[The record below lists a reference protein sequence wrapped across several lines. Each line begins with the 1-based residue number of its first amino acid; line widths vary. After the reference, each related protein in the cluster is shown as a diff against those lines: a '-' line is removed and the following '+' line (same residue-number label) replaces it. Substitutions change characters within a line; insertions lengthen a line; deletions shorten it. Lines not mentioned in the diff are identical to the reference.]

1 MEFITVEQFKEQPV
15 GVQKVFLDWWN
26 ESRYDLVCLEWD
38 ATKELVNEM
47 GINLEIGIKNKIS
60 TYEEII
66 IYLNNLECLGIEN
79 KELIPLFTEGQLRK
93 FIEDKTGGK
102 VDASFNGETYTVY
115 SNEDFG
121 LIIKMYEDIDN
132 DLLQAY
138 WKVACMIAKEG

>member
-15 GVQKVFLDWWN
+15 EVQKMFLDWWKPRIGDIFIFN
-26 ESRYDLVCLEWD
+26 TDEYDNSDSNIGVLGSI
-38 ATKELVNEM
+38 KQ
-47 GINLEIGIKNKIS
+47 INITRRSKGK
-60 TYEEII
+60 YR
-66 IYLNNLECLGIEN
+66 
-79 KELIPLFTEGQLRK
+79 IPLFTEGQLRK

-121 LIIKMYEDIDN
+121 LIIKMYEDIDD

-138 WKVACMIAKEG
+138 WKVACMVAKEE